1 MFTSTQEAV
10 AFGLKMGAIDRKRLS
25 GLRNAF
31 IAKFDI
37 ALCKERL
44 DLASM
49 LATQAQFC
57 REAVEA
63 YFIVDKHPELF
74 KDLI

>member
-1 MFTSTQEAV
+1 MFYSTQQAV
-10 AFGLKMGAIDRKRLS
+10 AFGLKMDVFDRLRLN

-31 IAKFDI
+31 MAKFDV
-37 ALCKERL
+37 ALNTDRL

-63 YFIVDKHPELF
+63 HFIVKDNPDLF
-74 KDLI
+74 

>member
-1 MFTSTQEAV
+1 MFYSTQEAV
-10 AFGLKMGAIDRKRLS
+10 AFGLKMDVFDRERLS
-25 GLRNAF
+25 GLRDAF
-31 IAKFDI
+31 MVQFDI
-37 ALCKERL
+37 ALNKDRL

-63 YFIVDKHPELF
+63 HFIVKDNPYLF
-74 KDLI
+74 